1 MAILN
6 AIGQNYARAY
16 VSAYNAYEYRDLT
29 SNFVVILNPGAYQN
43 MTKIKVI
50 LLF

>member
-1 MAILN
+1 MQLVKIM
-6 AIGQNYARAY
+6 RVR

-43 MTKIKVI
+43 MTKIKVF